1 MDGSALNSP
10 KGKKEKIL
18 NQLLKKIIR
27 TGVGRSRF
35 IMAGIGLAIAML
47 LILSAVQI
55 QVNYNELL
63 YGKSNQDS
71 IANFLVVAKVIDGNK
86 RENVLSTEE
95 IENLKKQPFIEKVGL
110 LTASRFKVSAQSPSE
125 RFPFYT
131 DMFFES
137 VPDEFIDVKSNDW
150 KWETG
155 STTIPLIIPNQFL
168 DLYNFGFAPS
178 QNLMQLTQSMVM
190 ALPIVL
196 NVTYQGQPIRFTGK
210 VVGFS
215 DRISSVLVPQNFL
228 AMANKQFGTQGEV
241 KSSRVVIRTSDLGN
255 PQLVKYLKDNGLVTD
270 ADKTRFSQYRK
281 IVNTV
286 VNASWLTGAVMLLF
300 ALLVFSLF
308 IQLTIASTK
317 NEINLL
323 VTIGASPKQLQQ
335 FLMKQ
340 FLPANVVITIVC
352 LAVIAILQYILQAFL
367 LKQNMYVS
375 QWISWYTAAAAG
387 VILVVLWL
395 VNYTTIKKYIKE
407 TEK

>member
-1 MDGSALNSP
+1 M
-10 KGKKEKIL
+10 L

-27 TGVGRSRF
+27 TGVGKGRF
-35 IMAGIGLAIAML
+35 IMAGVGLTIAML

-71 IANFLVVAKVIDGNK
+71 IANFLVVAKVINGNN
-86 RENVLSTEE
+86 RENVLTTEE
-95 IENLKKQPFIEKVGL
+95 IEKLRKQPFIEKVGL

-137 VPDEFIDVKSNDW
+137 VPDEFIDVKSDAW
-150 KWETG
+150 KWEPG

-196 NVTYQGQPIRFTGK
+196 NITFQGQPIRFTGR

-215 DRISSVLVPQNFL
+215 DRISSVLVPENFL
-228 AMANKQFGTQGEV
+228 AMANKQFGTQRDV
-241 KSSRVVIRTSDLGN
+241 RPSRVVIRTNDPGN
-255 PQLVKYLKDNGLVTD
+255 PALVKYLKDNGLVTD
-270 ADKTRFSQYRK
+270 ADKTRFSQYRR

-300 ALLVFSLF
+300 AILVFSLF

-323 VTIGASPKQLQQ
+323 VTIGASPRQLQQ

-340 FLPANVVITIVC
+340 FLPANVVITFCC
-352 LAVIAILQYILQAFL
+352 LAIVVILQYILQTFL
-367 LKQNMYVS
+367 ATQNMFVS
-375 QWISWYTAAAAG
+375 RWISLYTILSALI
-387 VILVVLWL
+387 ILVVLWI
-395 VNYTTIKKYIKE
+395 VNLTTIRKYIGE

>member
-1 MDGSALNSP
+1 M
-10 KGKKEKIL
+10 L

-27 TGVGRSRF
+27 TGVGKGRF
-35 IMAGIGLAIAML
+35 IMAGVGLTIAML

-71 IANFLVVAKVIDGNK
+71 IANFLVVAKVINGNN
-86 RENVLSTEE
+86 RENVLTTEE
-95 IENLKKQPFIEKVGL
+95 IEKLRKQPFIEKVGL

-137 VPDEFIDVKSNDW
+137 VPDEFIDVKSDAW
-150 KWETG
+150 KWEPG

-196 NVTYQGQPIRFTGK
+196 NITFQGQPIRFTGR

-215 DRISSVLVPQNFL
+215 DRISSVLVPENFL
-228 AMANKQFGTQGEV
+228 ALANKQFGSQGDV
-241 KSSRVVIRTSDLGN
+241 RPSRVVIRTNDPGN
-255 PQLVKYLKDNGLVTD
+255 PALVKYLKDNGLVTD
-270 ADKTRFSQYRK
+270 ADKTRFSQYRR

-300 ALLVFSLF
+300 AILVFSLF

-323 VTIGASPKQLQQ
+323 VTIGASPTQLQQ

-340 FLPANVVITIVC
+340 FLPANVVITFCC
-352 LAVIAILQYILQAFL
+352 LAIVVILQYILQTFL
-367 LKQNMYVS
+367 ATQNMFVS
-375 QWISWYTAAAAG
+375 RWISLYTILSALI
-387 VILVVLWL
+387 ILVVLWI
-395 VNYTTIKKYIKE
+395 VNLTTIRKYIGE

>member
-1 MDGSALNSP
+1 MLS
-10 KGKKEKIL
+10 
-18 NQLLKKIIR
+18 QLLKKIIR
-27 TGVGRSRF
+27 TGVGKGRF
-35 IMAGIGLAIAML
+35 IMAGVGLTIAML

-71 IANFLVVAKVIDGNK
+71 IANFLVVAKVINGNN
-86 RENVLSTEE
+86 RENVLTTEE
-95 IENLKKQPFIEKVGL
+95 IEKLRKQPFIEKVGL

-137 VPDEFIDVKSNDW
+137 VPDEFIDVKSDAW
-150 KWETG
+150 KWEPG

-196 NVTYQGQPIRFTGK
+196 NITFQGQPIRFTGR

-215 DRISSVLVPQNFL
+215 DRISSVLVPENFL
-228 AMANKQFGTQGEV
+228 AMANKQFGTQRDV
-241 KSSRVVIRTSDLGN
+241 RPSRVVIRTNDPGN
-255 PQLVKYLKDNGLVTD
+255 PALVKYLKDNGLVTD
-270 ADKTRFSQYRK
+270 ADKTRFSQYRR

-300 ALLVFSLF
+300 AILVFSLF

-323 VTIGASPKQLQQ
+323 VTIGASPRQLQQ

-340 FLPANVVITIVC
+340 FLPANVVITFCC
-352 LAVIAILQYILQAFL
+352 LATVAILQYILPTFL
-367 LKQNMYVS
+367 ATQNMFVS
-375 QWISWYTAAAAG
+375 RWISLYTILSALI
-387 VILVVLWL
+387 ILVVLWI
-395 VNYTTIKKYIKE
+395 VNLTTIRKYIGE
-407 TEK
+407 TKK

>member
-1 MDGSALNSP
+1 M
-10 KGKKEKIL
+10 L

-27 TGVGRSRF
+27 TGVGKGRF
-35 IMAGIGLAIAML
+35 IMAGVGLTIAML

-63 YGKSNQDS
+63 FGKSNQDS
-71 IANFLVVAKVIDGNK
+71 IANFLVVAKVINGNN
-86 RENVLSTEE
+86 RENVLTTEE
-95 IENLKKQPFIEKVGL
+95 IEKLRKQPFIEKVGL

-137 VPDEFIDVKSNDW
+137 VPDEFIDVKSDAW
-150 KWETG
+150 KWEPG

-196 NVTYQGQPIRFTGK
+196 NITFQGQPIRFTGR

-215 DRISSVLVPQNFL
+215 DRISSVLVPENFL
-228 AMANKQFGTQGEV
+228 AMANKQFGTQRDV
-241 KSSRVVIRTSDLGN
+241 RPSRVVIRTNDPGN
-255 PQLVKYLKDNGLVTD
+255 PALVKYLKDNGLVTD
-270 ADKTRFSQYRK
+270 ADKTRFSQYRR

-300 ALLVFSLF
+300 AILVFSLF

-323 VTIGASPKQLQQ
+323 VTIGASPRQLQQ

-340 FLPANVVITIVC
+340 FLPANVIITFCC
-352 LAVIAILQYILQAFL
+352 LAIVVILQYILQTFL
-367 LKQNMYVS
+367 ATQNMFVS
-375 QWISWYTAAAAG
+375 RWISLYTILSALI
-387 VILVVLWL
+387 ILVVLWI
-395 VNYTTIKKYIKE
+395 VNLTTIRKYIRE

>member
-1 MDGSALNSP
+1 MLH
-10 KGKKEKIL
+10 
-18 NQLLKKIIR
+18 QLLKKIIR
-27 TGVGRSRF
+27 TGVGKSRF
-35 IMAGIGLAIAML
+35 IMAGIGLTIAML

-71 IANFLVVAKVIDGNK
+71 IANFLVVAKVINGNK
-86 RENVLSTEE
+86 RENVLTTEE
-95 IENLKKQPFIEKVGL
+95 VEKLKRQPFIEKVGL
-110 LTASRFKVSAQSPSE
+110 LTASRFKVSAQSPSD

-137 VPDEFIDVKSNDW
+137 VPDEFIDVKSDDW
-150 KWETG
+150 KWEPG

-196 NVTYQGQPIRFTGK
+196 NVTYQGQSIRFTGK

-228 AMANKQFGTQGEV
+228 AMANKQFGTQGENRP
-241 KSSRVVIRTSDLGN
+241 SRVVIRTSDPGN
-255 PQLVKYLKDNGLVTD
+255 PQLVQYLKDSNLVTD
-270 ADKTRFSQYRK
+270 ADKTRFSQYRR

-317 NEINLL
+317 SEINLL
-323 VTIGASPKQLQQ
+323 VTIGASPKQLQR

-340 FLPANVVITIVC
+340 FLPANVIITLVC
-352 LAVIAILQYILQAFL
+352 LAVITTLQYVLAAFL
-367 LKQNMYVS
+367 AKQNMYVDR
-375 QWISWYTAAAAG
+375 WVSWYTITAA
-387 VILVVLWL
+387 VTILVVLWL
-395 VNYTTIKKYIKE
+395 VNYYTIKTYIKE

>member
-1 MDGSALNSP
+1 MAAL
-10 KGKKEKIL
+10 
-18 NQLLKKIIR
+18 
-27 TGVGRSRF
+27 
-35 IMAGIGLAIAML
+35 GLTIAML
-47 LILSAVQI
+47 LILGAVQI
-55 QVNYNELL
+55 QANYNELL

-71 IANFLVVAKVIDGNK
+71 VANFLVVAKVINGNK
-86 RENVLSTEE
+86 RENVLSAEE
-95 IENLKKQPFIEKVGL
+95 IDRLKKQKFIEKVGL
-110 LTASRFKVSAQSPSE
+110 LTASRFKVSAQSPSD

-137 VPDEFIDVKSNDW
+137 VPDEFIDVQTEAW
-150 KWETG
+150 KWERG
-155 STTIPLIIPNQFL
+155 SSTIPLIIPNQFL

-196 NVTYQGQPIRFTGK
+196 NITYQGQPVQFTGK

-228 AMANKQFGTQGEV
+228 EMANKQFGTQSEV
-241 KSSRVVIRTSDLGN
+241 RPSRVVIKTKDPGN
-255 PQLVKYLKDNGLVTD
+255 PELVKFLKDNELVTD
-270 ADKTRFSQYRK
+270 ADKTRFSKYRS

-286 VNASWLTGAVMLLF
+286 VNASWVIGATMLLF

-323 VTIGASPKQLQQ
+323 VTIGTSPKQLHA

-340 FLPANVVITIVC
+340 FLPSNVIITLLC
-352 LAVIAILQYILQAFL
+352 LAAVAVLQVMLQLFL
-367 LKQNMYVS
+367 QKQNMYVS
-375 QWISWYTAAAAG
+375 SLISWYTVAAA
-387 VILVVLWL
+387 VLILAVLWL
-395 VNYTTIKKYIKE
+395 VNYTTIRKYIRQ
-407 TEK
+407 TY

>member
-1 MDGSALNSP
+1 M
-10 KGKKEKIL
+10 L
-18 NQLLKKIIR
+18 NQLLQKIIR
-27 TGVGRSRF
+27 TGVGRGRL
-35 IMAGIGLAIAML
+35 IMAATGLTVAML

-63 YGKSNQDS
+63 YGKNNQDS
-71 IANFLVVAKVIDGNK
+71 IANFLVVAKVINGNN
-86 RENVLSTEE
+86 RENVLSVAE
-95 IENLKKQPFIEKVGL
+95 IERLKKQPFIEKVGL
-110 LTASRFKVSAQSPSE
+110 LTASRFKVSAQSPSD

-150 KWETG
+150 KWEEG

-178 QNLMQLTQSMVM
+178 QNLIQLTQSMVM
-190 ALPIVL
+190 SLPIVL
-196 NVTYQGQPIRFTGK
+196 NVTFQGLPIRFTGK

-215 DRISSVLVPQNFL
+215 DRISSVLVPENFL

-241 KSSRVVIRTSDLGN
+241 RPSRVVVRTSDPGN
-255 PQLVKYLKDNGLVTD
+255 PDLVKYLKENQLVTD
-270 ADKTRFSQYRK
+270 ADKTRFSQYRR

-323 VTIGASPKQLQQ
+323 VTIGASPRQLQQ

-340 FLPANVVITIVC
+340 FFPTNGIIALVC
-352 LAVIAILQYILQAFL
+352 LASVAVLQYLLQIFL
-367 LKQNMYVS
+367 LQQNMYINP
-375 QWISWYTAAAAG
+375 WISLYTAMTTAL
-387 VILVVLWL
+387 ILIVLWL
-395 VNYTTIKKYIKE
+395 VNYTTIKKYIKI

>member
-1 MDGSALNSP
+1 M
-10 KGKKEKIL
+10 L

-27 TGVGRSRF
+27 TGVGPGRF
-35 IMAGIGLAIAML
+35 IMAATGLTIAML

-55 QVNYNELL
+55 QINYNELL
-63 YGKSNQDS
+63 YGKNNQDS
-71 IANFLVVAKVIDGNK
+71 IANFLVVNKVIDGNK
-86 RENVLSTEE
+86 RENVLSKEDLDK
-95 IENLKKQPFIEKVGL
+95 LKKQPFIEKVGL
-110 LTASRFKVSAQSPSE
+110 LTASRFKVSAQSPSDN
-125 RFPFYT
+125 FPFYT
-131 DMFFES
+131 DLFFES
-137 VPDEFIDVKSNDW
+137 VPDEFIDVTSTDW
-150 KWETG
+150 KWEAG

-178 QNLMQLTQSMVM
+178 QNLAQLTQSMVM
-190 ALPIVL
+190 TLPIVL
-196 NVTYQGQPIRFTGK
+196 NVTFQGQPIRFTGK

-228 AMANKQFGTQGEV
+228 KMANKQFGSQQGEM
-241 KSSRVVIRTSDLGN
+241 KPSRIVIRTNDPGN
-255 PQLVKYLKDNGLVTD
+255 PELVKYLKDNEMVTD

-286 VNASWLTGAVMLLF
+286 VSASWVTGAVMLLF

-323 VTIGASPKQLQQ
+323 ITIGTSPGQLQR

-340 FLPANVVITIVC
+340 FLPANIVITFVC
-352 LAVIAILQYILQAFL
+352 LAIVAVLQFLLQAFFQ
-367 LKQNMYVS
+367 KQNMYVDRIVS
-375 QWISWYTAAAAG
+375 PYTLAAAII
-387 VILVVLWL
+387 ILVVLWI
-395 VNYTTIKKYIKE
+395 VNYTTIKKYIRQ

>member
-1 MDGSALNSP
+1 M
-10 KGKKEKIL
+10 L

-27 TGVGRSRF
+27 TGVGKGRF
-35 IMAGIGLAIAML
+35 IMAGVGLTIAML

-71 IANFLVVAKVIDGNK
+71 IANFLVVAKVINGNN
-86 RENVLSTEE
+86 RENVLTTEE
-95 IENLKKQPFIEKVGL
+95 IEKLRKQPFIEKVGL

-137 VPDEFIDVKSNDW
+137 VPDEFIDVKSDAW
-150 KWETG
+150 KWEPG

-196 NVTYQGQPIRFTGK
+196 NITFQGQPIRFTGR

-215 DRISSVLVPQNFL
+215 DRISSVLVPENFL
-228 AMANKQFGTQGEV
+228 AMANKQFGTQGDV
-241 KSSRVVIRTSDLGN
+241 RPSRVVIRTNDPGN
-255 PQLVKYLKDNGLVTD
+255 PALVKYLKDNGLVTD
-270 ADKTRFSQYRK
+270 ADKTRFSQYRR

-300 ALLVFSLF
+300 AILVFSLF

-323 VTIGASPKQLQQ
+323 VTIGASPRQLQQ

-340 FLPANVVITIVC
+340 FLPANVVITFCC
-352 LAVIAILQYILQAFL
+352 LAIVVILQYILQTFL
-367 LKQNMYVS
+367 ATQNMFVS
-375 QWISWYTAAAAG
+375 RWISLYTILSALI
-387 VILVVLWL
+387 ILVVLWI
-395 VNYTTIKKYIKE
+395 VNLTTIRKYIGE